1 MVEKRITLE
10 SVYLLVG
17 FLGFLSSVMVMF
29 ASYTERKFFQLMATI
44 YQKWHSELKE
54 LAIGVD
60 EYRRRMNTI
69 DEMLPEFK
77 PTRSMLTVVIIFLVI
92 GIVIYS
98 YSLLATVKEWKSS
111 YFLLKLF
118 MFSAFM
124 FIFSGF
130 GAYFVNKRLL
140 TFTEKVKGV
149 LEEIYGRL

>member
-29 ASYTERKFFQLMATI
+29 ASYTERKFFQLMAAV

-54 LAIGVD
+54 LVIGMD
-60 EYRRRMNTI
+60 EYKRRMKTI

-77 PTRSMLTVVIIFLVI
+77 PTRSMLTVVSIFLAV
-92 GIVIYS
+92 GIVVYS
-98 YSLLATVKEWKSS
+98 YSLLAAVKGWKSS

-118 MFSAFM
+118 MLSAFM

-130 GAYFVNKRLL
+130 GAYFVNRRLL
-140 TFTEKVKGV
+140 SFAEKVKGF